1 MQWPLIRAIRVIRWP
16 FPLADART
24 GLAAREALNAM
35 EKSPSAQTSRLMD
48 CADDFAR
55 RQPTKA
61 VVTAFGAGM
70 LLHMLPLGAITAALV
85 AVAYSLVRPALLFLG
100 LVKACEFLGVSTHTP
115 PSSTTH
121 H

>member
-1 MQWPLIRAIRVIRWP
+1 MTPILEPEMRAVP
-16 FPLADART
+16 GADART
-24 GLAAREALNAM
+24 TRSAREALNAM
-35 EKSPSAQTSRLMD
+35 HKSPAAQTSHLME

-61 VVTAFGAGM
+61 VVTAFGAGI

-100 LVKACEFLGVSTHTP
+100 LVKACEFLGVNTHTP
-115 PSSTTH
+115 PPSSTH